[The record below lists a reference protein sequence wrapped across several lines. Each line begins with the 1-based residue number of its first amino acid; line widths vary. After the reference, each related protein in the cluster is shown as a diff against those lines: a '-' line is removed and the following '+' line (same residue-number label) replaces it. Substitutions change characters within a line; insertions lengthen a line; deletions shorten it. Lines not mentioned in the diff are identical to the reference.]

1 MATDRQRST
10 LCCTAMHGLQVVN
23 ALYAWKNYSSPTDCL
38 TLCMACSSSYTFP
51 VQVPTFDRRTFWAC
65 SSCRTGCFVLVAK
78 PVNGQKWM
86 KWNLESGACNPAVPR
101 FVPMVRGSSRV
112 PPETLSKNATG
123 FWQIHPRSKAIG
135 WDKTLAQSCFFVR
148 HMVSFLLSSFFFAY
162 VRLYFQ
168 AMQCWV
174 LARPNEQ
181 FLVVVLLQDESHTI
195 ASWNSSIVP
204 QDACRLAK
212 TMPPGNAVRLWVAG
226 GVGCCL
232 RSWQKQIPYG
242 SLCFHSCVCVC

>member
-1 MATDRQRST
+1 M
-10 LCCTAMHGLQVVN
+10 QV
-23 ALYAWKNYSSPTDCL
+23 L
-38 TLCMACSSSYTFP
+38 
-51 VQVPTFDRRTFWAC
+51 TFDRRTFWAC
-65 SSCRTGCFVLVAK
+65 SSCRTGLMDKSGWNETWSLGHAILQCLGLSPWFVVHPVYLLK
-78 PVNGQKWM
+78 PFQRMPQVFDRSILDPKLLAETKPWHNH
-86 KWNLESGACNPAVPR
+86 V
-101 FVPMVRGSSRV
+101 SSCGIWY
-112 PPETLSKNATG
+112 L
-123 FWQIHPRSKAIG
+123 FCCH
-135 WDKTLAQSCFFVR
+135 L
-148 HMVSFLLSSFFFAY
+148 FFFAY

-242 SLCFHSCVCVC
+242 SLCFHSVVCVNLGASSWGKICRVFRSFP